1 MDWKKLWKKTWYFI
15 WESDS
20 ILSWIVNIILAFVI
34 IKFLIYPGLGLV
46 MQTSYPVVAVVSG
59 SMEHAY
65 TPKLDSS
72 GEYTLSPDGEK
83 LIYIYCSDFYYKEKS
98 TLNFRDFRDIDDF
111 WKNCG
116 GWYEENNITQTQFE
130 SFSFS
135 NGFNKGDI
143 IVLYGSKSKDIN
155 RGDVIVF
162 QSNSHYPIIHRVVD
176 KWKDEEEWFL
186 KTKGDNNGDSYDS
199 LGETEISEE
208 RVIGKSIFKVPYL
221 GWIKIFFVEIL
232 R

>member
-1 MDWKKLWKKTWYFI
+1 MKKYKPLLKKTWNFLWY
-15 WESDS
+15 SDS
-20 ILSWIVNIILAFVI
+20 PASWIVSLVIAFVLV
-34 IKFLIYPGLGLV
+34 KFLIYPGLGLV
-46 MQTSYPVVAVVSG
+46 LGGTSHPVVAVVSG
-59 SMEHAY
+59 SMEHEGIG
-65 TPKLDSS
+65 S
-72 GEYTLSPDGEK
+72 E
-83 LIYIYCSDFYYKEKS
+83 I
-98 TLNFRDFRDIDDF
+98 
-111 WKNCG
+111 W
-116 GWYEENNITQTQFE
+116 WEENKGWDEKRGITKGDYSEWIFK
-130 SFSFS
+130 